1 MTVAMYLYREAFDF
15 SDFGG
20 ASALAWI
27 MFGVIALL
35 TWLTNKAFADRRPQ
49 S

>member
-1 MTVAMYLYREAFDF
+1 MYLYRLAFDF

-27 MFGVIALL
+27 MFGVIAAL
-35 TWLTNKAFADRRPQ
+35 TWLTNKAFAERQVRP
-49 S
+49 